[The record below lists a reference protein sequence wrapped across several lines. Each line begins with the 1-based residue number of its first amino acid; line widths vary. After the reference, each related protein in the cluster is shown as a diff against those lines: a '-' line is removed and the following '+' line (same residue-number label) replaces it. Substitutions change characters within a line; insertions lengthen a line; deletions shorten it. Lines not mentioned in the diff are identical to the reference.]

1 MSQAL
6 LSPHLGHPTP
16 AIPVVSSR
24 CIAMLVEVVAVQL
37 LHVERV
43 VVVLVVVVV
52 VAVQIFVEVT

>member
-1 MSQAL
+1 
-6 LSPHLGHPTP
+6 
-16 AIPVVSSR
+16 
-24 CIAMLVEVVAVQL
+24 MLVEVVAVQL